1 MSQQIYSTYNFY
13 NNFSVL
19 QKQNYKND
27 VISLCSANLTLV
39 SSSGTKEAMLLLP
52 TFSPVTFHPEIKQK
66 NSAASQKLWQV
77 PVTATTAKDQIFLL
91 TNEAFQ

>member
-39 SSSGTKEAMLLLP
+39 SSSGTKEAMLLLQ

-66 NSAASQKLWQV
+66 LCCITETLASPSNS
-77 PVTATTAKDQIFLL
+77 F
-91 TNEAFQ
+91 NC